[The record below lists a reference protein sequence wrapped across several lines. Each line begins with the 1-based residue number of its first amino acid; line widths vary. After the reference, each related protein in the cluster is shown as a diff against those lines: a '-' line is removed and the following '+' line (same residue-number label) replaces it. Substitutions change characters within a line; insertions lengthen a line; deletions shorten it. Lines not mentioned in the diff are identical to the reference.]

1 MTTLIECPTCN
12 WQPDGEP
19 HWTCTCGYSWNT
31 FETRAQCP
39 KCNTQWETTSCPGCG
54 KSSPRNDW
62 YFDSSIPKEP
72 DTPEIAELKKRKKK
86 LEERLIS
93 LGIKNYRVSHLSY
106 LDYSK
111 EEFQRPYEV
120 GCRLIILNA
129 ISYSVHNLDDR
140 PKIIQWLKKEKL
152 WEQVSN
158 NEINFLNQSK
168 PNEDVLLDLSWK
180 IESSIL
186 LGWVLN
192 LFDNLHDIT
201 QECSDDVM
209 DAFESKIPE
218 LGAETKD
225 FLRDLKFRPLD
236 QIYEENLLNELVT
249 TYFRDLMFSGK
260 SDETQIDRVVSF
272 ERHQALNWLRKF
284 QGINE
289 WDDTDTST

>member
-1 MTTLIECPTCN
+1 M
-12 WQPDGEP
+12 
-19 HWTCTCGYSWNT
+19 
-31 FETRAQCP
+31 
-39 KCNTQWETTSCPGCG
+39 
-54 KSSPRNDW
+54 
-62 YFDSSIPKEP
+62 
-72 DTPEIAELKKRKKK
+72 
-86 LEERLIS
+86 
-93 LGIKNYRVSHLSY
+93 SHLPY

-111 EEFQRPYEV
+111 EEFQRPYDV

-140 PKIIQWLKKEKL
+140 PKIIKWLKKEKL

-168 PNEDVLLDLSWK
+168 PSEDVLLDLSWK

-192 LFDNLHDIT
+192 LFDNLHGIT
-201 QECSDDVM
+201 QECSDEVM

-236 QIYEENLLNELVT
+236 QIYEENLLNELAT
-249 TYFRDLMFSGK
+249 AYFRDLMFSGK
-260 SDETQIDRVVSF
+260 SDETEIDRVVSF
-272 ERHQALNWLRKF
+272 ERHQTLNWVRKF